1 MKKLGKA
8 IGRFFAAIYRVI
20 DKIIVTP
27 ISRLIFNIREY
38 LRSKNIKLDYIFN
51 RPNFMLYVSLIL
63 AVVMF
68 LLILNLFSFLSICL
82 FAIETKSL

>member
-27 ISRLIFNIREY
+27 ISRL
-38 LRSKNIKLDYIFN
+38 
-51 RPNFMLYVSLIL
+51 
-63 AVVMF
+63 
-68 LLILNLFSFLSICL
+68 NL
-82 FAIETKSL
+82 